1 MIYVIIYILISFLFF
16 YLSGKIEKDVSFLRK
31 TIISVFW
38 LPLLLIIIGDALWLV
53 VSGWFIR
60 ENDEI
65 DDFEEKEDKNANE

>member
-1 MIYVIIYILISFLFF
+1 LFF